1 MKRIATFVLA
11 AVVLAAAAAGAETYR
26 FTLEQ
31 AIAYGLQNSTSIKS
45 KALAME
51 AARQD
56 LVAARSGYY
65 PSLSASAS
73 WSHLFE
79 RPFQEFPGFGR
90 IYLSGTD
97 PLSLSANLSQTV
109 YTFGKLKAGV
119 QLAAEGV
126 AQASLDLA
134 EETRKTV
141 VLIKK
146 AYYAYLLTN
155 AVLDI
160 NEQTLGRKQ
169 DALEVAQKRYAA
181 GLVADYEVLRAESDL
196 ESYRA
201 TVISSRN
208 AVHIA
213 LLNVRNAL
221 GIQEEEFSF
230 ELLGS
235 LEPLQV
241 KLERKAL
248 LDLALARKYELLSFR
263 KGMDV
268 VVAQERLNRSLN
280 KPTLAGF
287 VGYQLQSG
295 FDAATGGD
303 EYFTP
308 DAWEGSLTAGLS
320 LSVPVSALLPWSKES
335 AAIRKS
341 ELQLENLKEQY
352 LSLESSIRI
361 AVESGLL
368 NVAEQEAKIASGKKS
383 VELAQRLYESAEQQY
398 LGGYISSV
406 DLKDAQLGLNGAQL
420 ANAQAIFG
428 YNQNILELMDLV
440 GVAEF

>member
-1 MKRIATFVLA
+1 MKRVAAFVLA

-31 AIAYGLQNSTSIKS
+31 AIAYGLQNSASIKS

-51 AARQD
+51 AAKQD
-56 LVAARSGYY
+56 LAAARSGYY
-65 PSLSASAS
+65 PSVSASLS
-73 WSHLFE
+73 YSHLYPQPESF
-79 RPFQEFPGFGR
+79 GF
-90 IYLSGTD
+90 YLSGSD
-97 PLSLSANLSQTV
+97 PLSLSANLSQTL

-119 QLAAEGV
+119 RLAEEGV
-126 AQASLDLA
+126 AQAALDLA

-146 AYYAYLLTN
+146 AYYAYLLATE
-155 AVLDI
+155 VLGI

-169 DALEVAQKRYAA
+169 DALEVAQKRYEA
-181 GLVADYEVLRAESDL
+181 GLVADFEVLRAESDL

-208 AVHIA
+208 AVRIA
-213 LLNVRNAL
+213 LLNVRNVL

-230 ELLGS
+230 ELLGA

-241 KLERKAL
+241 KLERKGL
-248 LDLALARKYELLSFR
+248 LELALARKYELLSFR
-263 KGMDV
+263 KGMDTV
-268 VVAQERLNRSLN
+268 AAQERLNRSLN
-280 KPTLAGF
+280 KPNLAGF
-287 VGYQLQSG
+287 VSYQLAST
-295 FDAATGGD
+295 FDPTTGANK
-303 EYFTP
+303 YFTA
-308 DAWEGSLTAGLS
+308 DAWDGSLTAGLS
-320 LSVPVSALLPWSKES
+320 LSVPVSAYLPWSKES

-341 ELQLENLKEQY
+341 ALQLENLRLQY
-352 LSLESSIRI
+352 QSLESGVRI

-368 NVAEQEAKIASGKKS
+368 KVAEQEAKIASGKKS

-398 LGGYISSV
+398 LGGYISSI

-420 ANAQAIFG
+420 AYAQAIFEH
-428 YNQNILELMDLV
+428 NQNILELMDLV

>member
-1 MKRIATFVLA
+1 MKRLAATVLA

-31 AIAYGLQNSTSIKS
+31 AIAYGLQNSASIKS
-45 KALAME
+45 KALALE
-51 AARQD
+51 AAKQD
-56 LVAARSGYY
+56 LAAARSGYY
-65 PSLSASAS
+65 PSISASLTY
-73 WSHLFE
+73 SHLF
-79 RPFQEFPGFGR
+79 PQPTQEVGPVTY
-90 IYLSGTD
+90 YLAATD
-97 PLSLSANLSQTV
+97 PLSLSANLSQTL

-119 QLAAEGV
+119 KLAEEGV
-126 AQASLDLA
+126 AQAGLDLA

-141 VLIKK
+141 VLIKR
-146 AYYAYLLTN
+146 AYYAYLLATE
-155 AVLDI
+155 VLAI

-169 DALEVAQKRYAA
+169 DALEVAQKRYEA

-208 AVHIA
+208 AVRIA
-213 LLNVRNAL
+213 LLNVRNTL
-221 GIQEEEFSF
+221 GIKEEEFSF
-230 ELLGS
+230 ELLGA

-241 KLERKAL
+241 KLERKGL
-248 LDLALARKYELLSFR
+248 LELALARKYELLSFR
-263 KGMDV
+263 KGMDIV
-268 VVAQERLNRSLN
+268 AAQERLNRSLN

-287 VGYQLQSG
+287 VSYQLASG
-295 FDAATGGD
+295 FDAATGAN
-303 EYFTP
+303 EYFSA
-308 DAWEGSLTAGLS
+308 DAWDGSLTAGLS
-320 LSVPVSALLPWSKES
+320 LSVPVSAYLPWSKES

-341 ELQLENLKEQY
+341 ALQLENLRLQY
-352 LSLESSIRI
+352 QSLESGVRI

-368 NVAEQEAKIASGKKS
+368 KVAEQEAKIASGRKS

-398 LGGYISSV
+398 LGGYISSI

-420 ANAQAIFG
+420 AYAQAIFEH
-428 YNQNILELMDLV
+428 NQNILELMDLA